1 MSQNVFGRAN
11 QVSYNPAPKQESQNR
26 QYVRET
32 QYPVRTSNTTY
43 EYRSNQTR
51 DAPVRTSAYTTQ
63 GLNRQSA
70 VYTAAVKNQTQS
82 RANQNECGNY
92 INTNINLSNL
102 CQSQNRSS
110 QIGRTY
116 VYQPASRR
124 EYISNETSTRGH
136 RGVSMET
143 GIYQNTRGT
152 YQISSSYPN
161 QQNLVT
167 GLNDRYRNNI
177 YVSGSGS
184 PGFRRYVRN
193 MEDES
198 TYKSY
203 IRGGI
208 VKLRKWKYTT
218 QTEINKIIL
227 IQRYWRY
234 VHLRRIERRQTL
246 MSQSSEQKSQSEY
259 ENEIEA
265 NSSNSERYNENE
277 RYINSNTNYVNYGNN
292 DLFKTE
298 TKVKKN
304 AREKIISGT
313 KNRYIVET
321 TTIEVFK
328 NQNTIIKK
336 VAPEILEKET
346 KKIKRIG
353 IKEQMIEIWN
363 TQNTPIYNDTL
374 TILSEYDSNQYT
386 QIIEEYEEQI
396 KTMKSKIVQ
405 YEEEIIELTNRLK
418 LYERKEWN
426 KINQE
431 RKEVKINIRRPEK
444 KFMEI
449 VEILLRLRKPLQHKK
464 ENEIKILHK
473 PKSQQKII
481 MQERDSIVIPGKPL
495 QENYVEYIDELFF
508 DELPQPDNDIQ
519 IVDQMEIL
527 KTEKEKPQWETI
539 PSEEC
544 SLTILRQEK
553 PENVV
558 EERDSINIPAKDKPE
573 NQVEYIDELTLETD
587 IRPENEMQ
595 IVDQMEILKE
605 QKPENEIKNI
615 DTIQLIYEVREW
627 ITIYEDGDKL
637 IILGE
642 EKPQPQNIAET
653 TNEIELLG
661 EEIPEKINVV
671 EERDSIIISA
681 EEKEPNQPE
690 YIDELLLEEL
700 IKPENDIQIVD
711 QMEILKEQK
720 PENEIAYIEELNIP
734 QLEKQ
739 PLFIET
745 SDMLSIISDIALRK
759 PKKEKNIIQGR
770 DAIELLSLEKEPNN
784 VEYIDELLIP
794 GKEIPKNEI

>member
-11 QVSYNPAPKQESQNR
+11 QISYNQAPKQDQIR
-26 QYVRET
+26 QYARDS

-51 DAPVRTSAYTTQ
+51 VAPVRTSAYTTQ

-70 VYTAAVKNQTQS
+70 VYTAVKNQTQS
-82 RANQNECGNY
+82 RANQNECGNCL
-92 INTNINLSNL
+92 NTNINLSNMG
-102 CQSQNRSS
+102 QVQNRSS

-116 VYQPASRR
+116 VYQPSSRR
-124 EYISNETSTRGH
+124 EYISNETNTRGH

-152 YQISSSYPN
+152 YQINSSYQN
-161 QQNLVT
+161 QQSIVN
-167 GLNDRYRNNI
+167 GLNERYRNNI

-246 MSQSSEQKSQSEY
+246 LSQSSEQKSQSET
-259 ENEIEA
+259 ENENENEG

-277 RYINSNTNYVNYGNN
+277 RYINTNYVNYGNN
-292 DLFKTE
+292 NLFKTE
-298 TKVKKN
+298 TKMNKN

-328 NQNTIIKK
+328 NQNTVIKK

-346 KKIKRIG
+346 KKIKRKG
-353 IKEQMIEIWN
+353 IKDQMIEIWN
-363 TQNTPIYNDTL
+363 TQITPIYNDTL

-386 QIIEEYEEQI
+386 QVIEEYEEQF
-396 KTMKSKIVQ
+396 KQMKSKITQ

-418 LYERKEWN
+418 AYEKKEWN
-426 KINQE
+426 KINKE
-431 RKEVKINIRRPEK
+431 RKENKFTIRRQEK
-444 KFMEI
+444 KFIEI
-449 VEILLRLRKPLQHKK
+449 VELLMKLRKPLQYKK
-464 ENEIKILHK
+464 ETEVKILHK
-473 PKSQQKII
+473 SKPQQKIS
-481 MQERDSIVIPGKPL
+481 MEERDSIIIPAKEKE
-495 QENYVEYIDELFF
+495 QNQVEYIDELFL
-508 DELPQPDNDIQ
+508 DELDKPENDIQ

-527 KTEKEKPQWETI
+527 KTEKEIHPWETI

-544 SLTILRQEK
+544 TVTILRQEK
-553 PENVV
+553 QIPENVV
-558 EERDSINIPAKDKPE
+558 EERDSIIIPAKEKE
-573 NQVEYIDELTLETD
+573 QNQVEYIDELTLETEM
-587 IRPENEMQ
+587 IPINE
-595 IVDQMEILKE
+595 
-605 QKPENEIKNI
+605 
-615 DTIQLIYEVREW
+615 
-627 ITIYEDGDKL
+627 
-637 IILGE
+637 
-642 EKPQPQNIAET
+642 
-653 TNEIELLG
+653 
-661 EEIPEKINVV
+661 
-671 EERDSIIISA
+671 
-681 EEKEPNQPE
+681 
-690 YIDELLLEEL
+690 
-700 IKPENDIQIVD
+700 IQIVD

-720 PENEIAYIEELNIP
+720 PENQIEYIDSFELIYEVKEWITNIVDGDKFIILKQGKP
-734 QLEKQ
+734 Q
-739 PLFIET
+739 
-745 SDMLSIISDIALRK
+745 
-759 PKKEKNIIQGR
+759 NIFESTNE
-770 DAIELLSLEKEPNN
+770 IELLGQEIPVHENVVEERDSIIIPAKEKEENQP
-784 VEYIDELLIP
+784 EYIDELFLEELTKP
-794 GKEIPKNEI
+794 ENEIQIVDQMEIIKEQKPENEIEYIDSFELIYEVKEWITNISI